1 MTKILPVIHHIN
13 NELAFIQATM
23 AKSFKADGI
32 FLISHVGTND
42 ELPNLAQE
50 IQELLGLK
58 VGLNLLG
65 VDILEAAKVVEE
77 YKLDMLWGDNCGVSS
92 LGLDSKGEE
101 LSLWKKRNPN
111 IDVFASVAFK
121 YQKVDTNPPLAAKE
135 AQNAGFIPT
144 TSGSGT
150 GYAPSLEKIV
160 AMSNVVDNQLAV
172 ASGMDC
178 ENVHHF
184 KDYLSHILVAT
195 GISKNENEF
204 DIDKM
209 SRFFEI
215 VRHKNN

>member
-1 MTKILPVIHHIN
+1 MTKILPVIHHMN
-13 NELAFIQATM
+13 NELAFTQATI
-23 AKSFKADGI
+23 AKSFKADGV
-32 FLISHVGTND
+32 FLISHVGTNN
-42 ELPNLAQE
+42 ELPNLAQQ

-65 VDILEAAKVVEE
+65 VDILEAAQIVEE
-77 YKLDMLWGDNCGVSS
+77 NKLDMLWGDNCGVSS
-92 LGLDSKGEE
+92 LGLTTQGEE
-101 LSLWKKRNPN
+101 LSLWKKRNPQ
-111 IDVFASVAFK
+111 IEVFASVAFK

-135 AQNAGFIPT
+135 AQNSGFIPT

-160 AMSNVVDNQLAV
+160 AMSNVVDGQLAV

-178 ENVHHF
+178 DNIHNF
-184 KDYLSHILVAT
+184 KNYLSHILVAT

-215 VRHKNN
+215 VRQKK